1 MGPAP
6 VCRQVITYEVVPY
19 VCMYRMHAC
28 LTCRAMGC
36 IVCMPFAVDEMVVG
50 MKLATPTEG
59 LISLSDESNPSLFA
73 MAKVG
78 LGSLGVVTEL
88 TLRCIPKHSLLEQLS
103 VVDMKELSVV
113 DHYRRL
119 RDYRHVRYMWL
130 PLTSKVVVVVSNP
143 VTTPETSPPVYSSQA
158 VAAAEAATSQLRT
171 LLRSKTAASSDEPL
185 DSLSFTQLRD
195 RLLALDPLGLPHV
208 REVNQAEA
216 AFWEASSGR
225 RIDDS
230 VNVLGFDCGGQQ
242 WVLEVCLPIGEL
254 AHSSGRDLEFI
265 GKLLAVIEE
274 SRIPAHCPIEQ
285 RWTARST
292 AAMSPACSPNVGDVF
307 TWVGIIMYLPPHG
320 DEQRRSITDKFRDYV
335 RAIEPLV
342 EEFGGKTHWYVY
354 MYDAARGIDS
364 CYAHQ

>member
-1 MGPAP
+1 
-6 VCRQVITYEVVPY
+6 
-19 VCMYRMHAC
+19 MH
-28 LTCRAMGC
+28 
-36 IVCMPFAVDEMVVG
+36 FAVDEMVVG

-59 LISLSDESNPSLFA
+59 LISLSSESNPSLFA

-88 TLRCIPKHSLLEQLS
+88 TLRCIPKHSLMEQLS
-103 VVDMKELSVV
+103 VVDVKDLSVV
-113 DHYRRL
+113 DHYQRL
-119 RDYRHVRYMWL
+119 KDYRHVRYMWL
-130 PLTSKVVVVVSNP
+130 PFTSKVVVVVSNP
-143 VTTPETSPPVYSSQA
+143 IIPEASTPVDSSQA
-158 VAAAEAATSQLRT
+158 VASAAAATSPLCT
-171 LLRSKTAASSDEPL
+171 LLRSKTASSDEPL

-195 RLLALDPLGLPHV
+195 RLLELDPLGLPHV

-216 AFWEASSGR
+216 AFWEASSGH

-254 AHSSGRDLEFI
+254 VHSSGRDLEFI

-274 SRIPAHCPIEQ
+274 SQIPAHCPIEQ

-292 AAMSPACSPNVGDVF
+292 AAMSPAYSSNARDVF
-307 TWVGIIMYLPPHG
+307 SWVGIIMYLPPHG
-320 DEQRRSITDKFRDYV
+320 DQQRRLITEKFREYA

-342 EEFGGKTHWYVY
+342 EEFGGKIHWYVCT
-354 MYDAARGIDS
+354 AATAGHRFICAPITCMLSFGKGQTG
-364 CYAHQ
+364 AAAEE